1 MKDHFYSIA
10 EVSRLLG
17 VAEHRV
23 NYAHRTNKVP
33 SPAIFAGRRM
43 YVQADVDRLAQHFSV
58 DLAKAESRGGHH
70 D

>member
-1 MKDHFYSIA
+1 MKTQFYSIA

-23 NYAHRTNKVP
+23 NYAHRASKVP
-33 SPAIFAGRRM
+33 SPVIFAGRRM
-43 YVQADVDRLAQHFSV
+43 YVQADIERLAQHFSV
-58 DLAKAESRGGHH
+58 DLAQAEAEGGQH